1 MKWGVG
7 KGTSACVQSE
17 VAASLKS
24 RQRLAEHAVPS
35 LAALQVWLLGLAA
48 RRKLASAKERN
59 AGLQLEPRLATGAK
73 TMLWLRAVAQEQAQ
87 DEAPLGQTSRAVHV
101 LREKGLAQ
109 VTLARALLILR
120 FLASHS
126 QKRVK
131 YCKRCSPPVLGLRS
145 VACGSLA
152 PACGGRLR
160 KKNTVIFKWCYQS
173 YQKVDPAVRTMK
185 TALRG
190 AAGGAV
196 CAGLL

>member
-1 MKWGVG
+1 MSAKVRRACKVRLQHRSKVG
-7 KGTSACVQSE
+7 SGSQN
-17 VAASLKS
+17 
-24 RQRLAEHAVPS
+24 AVPS

-48 RRKLASAKERN
+48 RRKSASAKERN

-109 VTLARALLILR
+109 VTLARVLVILR

-131 YCKRCSPPVLGLRS
+131 
-145 VACGSLA
+145 
-152 PACGGRLR
+152 
-160 KKNTVIFKWCYQS
+160 
-173 YQKVDPAVRTMK
+173 
-185 TALRG
+185 
-190 AAGGAV
+190 
-196 CAGLL
+196 